1 MEERIEELEVK
12 IKELLDDKKYHQIRE
27 LLIDLN
33 EADIAEI
40 IETIEIKEDVVR
52 VFRLLPKD
60 SAADVFSYIPVEY
73 EQMIIESLTMR
84 EIGQIMNDLYSMCIR
99 DRFNVVETLLRI
111 VREQLPVAIKEPT
124 NYEARATML
133 WAASC
138 ALNSFCTSG
147 YKTNAQLHA
156 LEQLSSTFDLTHGLG
171 LAIITP
177 VSYTHLCCYV
187 IACTT

>member
-27 LLIDLN
+27 LLMDLN

-84 EIGQIMNDLYSMCIR
+84 EIGQIMNDLYS
-99 DRFNVVETLLRI
+99 DDAVD
-111 VREQLPVAIKEPT
+111 
-124 NYEARATML
+124 ML
-133 WAASC
+133 
-138 ALNSFCTSG
+138 
-147 YKTNAQLHA
+147 
-156 LEQLSSTFDLTHGLG
+156 E
-171 LAIITP
+171 
-177 VSYTHLCCYV
+177 
-187 IACTT
+187 

>member
-60 SAADVFSYIPVEY
+60 SAADVFS
-73 EQMIIESLTMR
+73 
-84 EIGQIMNDLYSMCIR
+84 
-99 DRFNVVETLLRI
+99 
-111 VREQLPVAIKEPT
+111 
-124 NYEARATML
+124 
-133 WAASC
+133 
-138 ALNSFCTSG
+138 
-147 YKTNAQLHA
+147 
-156 LEQLSSTFDLTHGLG
+156 
-171 LAIITP
+171 
-177 VSYTHLCCYV
+177 
-187 IACTT
+187 